1 MRTRDLALVVS
12 LSALYTVFCI
22 FPIFQIIGLPSKSIT
37 MAAIL
42 APVIGVILG
51 PYLGALSTIVGGLIG
66 LLTGYFSHVSF
77 VAGVAAAFCAG
88 SLYFGRRDLCAL
100 TYFSLLLLFGFC
112 PIVGPVWL
120 YPPLMWL
127 QILGFVILVSPVQSA
142 AVKNVQ
148 KPKSSRSSFLG
159 FFLTFLVSTLAGQ
172 IAGSLTF
179 ELTLWPLFTVDVNGV
194 KLVWQTTVFLY
205 PIERV
210 VIALASTFIGV
221 ALHKALKSANVRLR
235 VTGM

>member
-221 ALHKALKSANVRLR
+221 ALHKALKSANVRSR